1 MKKPLGETRRVHKS
15 FWKKK
20 FYTDPQFQG
29 NFVLFMILMAVG
41 IMGILYIANLIW
53 LWRFYYISDVMDLP
67 SNFNF
72 EKFMDE
78 QLYLMNTVFLGTSLL
93 VLPILSVVAVLLSHK
108 IAGPLYRL
116 RNHIIFNSKVA
127 KEKNLKFIHFRKKDH
142 FQTLARAYNEQV
154 KLIKK
159 LKFELEQKTETKEEV
174 EKREAS

>member
-1 MKKPLGETRRVHKS
+1 MKEVKVSKRKAPKS

-29 NFVLFMILMAVG
+29 NFVLFMVLMA
-41 IMGILYIANLIW
+41 IAIIGILYIANLVW

-93 VLPILSVVAVLLSHK
+93 VLPVLSITPAAMALELIMKMAHLLGT
-108 IAGPLYRL
+108 I
-116 RNHIIFNSKVA
+116 A
-127 KEKNLKFIHFRKKDH
+127 KEGIFRE
-142 FQTLARAYNEQV
+142 TRTALTQV
-154 KLIKK
+154 
-159 LKFELEQKTETKEEV
+159 
-174 EKREAS
+174 